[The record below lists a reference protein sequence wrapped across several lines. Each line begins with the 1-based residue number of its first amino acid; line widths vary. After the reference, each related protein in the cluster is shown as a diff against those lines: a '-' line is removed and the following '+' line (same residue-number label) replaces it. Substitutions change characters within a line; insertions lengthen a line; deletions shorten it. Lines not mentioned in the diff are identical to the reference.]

1 MPGLTFTLDFL
12 KKELMF
18 DPKNLMA
25 ALDQDILVFQAKVKE
40 INKNHVN
47 KILSLMEEITQQEE
61 KE

>member
-12 KKELMF
+12 KKELKF

-25 ALDQDILVFQAKVKE
+25 ALDQDIEVFQAKVKE